1 MPDNIWIN
9 GIVHPADRPVLSG
22 LNRGFLLGEGVFETM
37 AVINGRIW
45 KLERHISRLQLGL
58 DGLQIPLFMTPDRA
72 QGILNDLLLTSEN
85 QNGVL
90 RLTISSGDGGR
101 GLVTNPGIAP
111 TISAFIDPLPGQ
123 QRGPATAFIAST
135 RRNHLTAASKWKI
148 IPYVDN
154 MMATREALAYGATEA
169 LMLNAADQLC
179 CFSTGNLLVW
189 DGDTLFTPDL
199 ASGALPGTTLD
210 LLLMA
215 PGSALPIQQKVL
227 DGSDLDRM
235 KGLYKLNSLTGI
247 LPISSLNNRPLQ
259 SEAMPEL
266 KTIREILK
274 TDVIVSC
281 GPLDSDVTFPWLQD

>member
-1 MPDNIWIN
+1 ML
-9 GIVHPADRPVLSG
+9 HPAGTPVITG

-45 KLERHISRLQLGL
+45 KLDRHISRLQLGL
-58 DGLQIPLFMTPDRA
+58 DGLQIPLVMTPDRA
-72 QGILNDLLLTSEN
+72 QGILNDLLLASEN

-111 TISAFIDPLPGQ
+111 TISAFIDPLPGK
-123 QRGPATAFIAST
+123 QRGPSNAIIATT

-179 CFSTGNLLVW
+179 CFSSGNLLLW
-189 DGDTLFTPDL
+189 DGDVLSCPHPAT
-199 ASGALPGTTLD
+199 GALPGTTLE
-210 LLLMA
+210 LLLSSYA
-215 PGSALPIQQKVL
+215 SVLPIQEKVH
-227 DGSDLDRM
+227 DHKDLM
-235 KGLYKLNSLTGI
+235 IATGLYKLSSLSGI
-247 LPISSLNNRPLQ
+247 LPIASLDERHIQ
-259 SEAMPEL
+259 SENMPL
-266 KTIREILK
+266 LMAIRQIIRE
-274 TDVIVSC
+274 DVIAEC
-281 GPLDSDVTFPWLQD
+281 GSFASEGMLPWLHD